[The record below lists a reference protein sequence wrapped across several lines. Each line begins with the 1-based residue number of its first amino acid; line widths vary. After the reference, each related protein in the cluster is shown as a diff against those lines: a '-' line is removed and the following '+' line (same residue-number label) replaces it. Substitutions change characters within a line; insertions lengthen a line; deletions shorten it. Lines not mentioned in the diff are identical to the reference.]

1 MHFGQKDTE
10 DDSVRMTIFLQIRPL
25 HLKGVSLFTS
35 FPSTSSSSS
44 SEDLTFESVD
54 DEEEE
59 EEDASASSPTPSPL
73 SSTNIF
79 ADDDT
84 EAVAAVEVARI
95 DEAAVGMGGGK
106 SSSSPVFIAVVDDDF
121 VADFV
126 ADFDFD
132 DDDI

>member
-10 DDSVRMTIFLQIRPL
+10 DDSVRITIFLQFRPL

-44 SEDLTFESVD
+44 SEDLTFESK
-54 DEEEE
+54 EEN
-59 EEDASASSPTPSPL
+59 EEDAAASSPA
-73 SSTNIF
+73 F
-79 ADDDT
+79 AVSNTTSLEANGDT
-84 EAVAAVEVARI
+84 DMAAVAAVEVARV

-106 SSSSPVFIAVVDDDF
+106 SSSSPVFIAVVVVVF
-121 VADFV
+121 
-126 ADFDFD
+126 DFDFV